1 MGAVAGT
8 ALRQQ
13 LRVHSSCQPCQAMQ
27 AHDACLSPRHQ
38 PATRLQVGAEAHL
51 EEGGGVRR
59 VPHPG
64 DGTGSWAGGGGGLSH
79 LVQGFQLQAV
89 EAQLCLPLLF
99 VHAAHGLTAGEVL
112 EAAL

>member
-1 MGAVAGT
+1 MPACPPDT
-8 ALRQQ
+8 
-13 LRVHSSCQPCQAMQ
+13 SQPHA
-27 AHDACLSPRHQ
+27 S
-38 PATRLQVGAEAHL
+38 RLGL
-51 EEGGGVRR
+51 KRTWKKGGVRR

-89 EAQLCLPLLF
+89 KAQLCLPLLF